1 MSKVA
6 EDGARLVFPFYLRF
20 PIHHPFRE
28 RAAASGTSAN
38 AVCLPD
44 SGQAAFLLNPDI
56 PEFDWLWERSRED
69 RQSRDLIATK
79 GYVRAQ
85 PL

>member
-1 MSKVA
+1 MSVIDACSA
-6 EDGARLVFPFYLRF
+6 E
-20 PIHHPFRE
+20 
-28 RAAASGTSAN
+28 SG
-38 AVCLPD
+38 L
-44 SGQAAFLLNPDI
+44 AAFLPNPDI

>member
-1 MSKVA
+1 MALGWFSPFISDSRFTILFGKAGSCPMSAIATRPPKS
-6 EDGARLVFPFYLRF
+6 RQ
-20 PIHHPFRE
+20 
-28 RAAASGTSAN
+28 S
-38 AVCLPD
+38 
-44 SGQAAFLLNPDI
+44 AFLSNPDI

-69 RQSRDLIATK
+69 RQSRDLIVTK